1 MLINL
6 YKYFYINACNIMM
19 LLEIFIGITIHL
31 CLILMVSL
39 HIPFLNS
46 EISPLFIKW
55 CTLRLTID
63 GYFHVRGLHV
73 FINT

>member
-1 MLINL
+1 MQYNDVIR
-6 YKYFYINACNIMM
+6 KIS
-19 LLEIFIGITIHL
+19 GITIHL
-31 CLILMVSL
+31 SLILILSL
-39 HIPFLNS
+39 RIPFLNS
-46 EISPLFIKW
+46 EISPLSIKW